1 MIAQTLAETSRIL
14 AESGSDTDSPWVLLL
29 AGPLGGA
36 LVYWLLFRYYR
47 NVDKSHSFETETII
61 EAQPV
66 TGNDHKINAI
76 RGTKRTKINGDNVSS
91 HRSRVRRIH

>member
-1 MIAQTLAETSRIL
+1 MMILQTLTETSRLL
-14 AESGSDTDSPWVLLL
+14 AESSSDTDSPLALLL

-66 TGNDHKINAI
+66 TGNDRKINEI
-76 RGTKRTKINGDNVSS
+76 RGTQRTKIKGDNVSS
-91 HRSRVRRIH
+91 HRSRVRRV

>member
-1 MIAQTLAETSRIL
+1 MILQTLAETSRIV
-14 AESGSDTDSPWVLLL
+14 AESSSDSESSLVLLL
-29 AGPLGGA
+29 AGPLGGG

-66 TGNDHKINAI
+66 TGNDRKIKEI
-76 RGTKRTKINGDNVSS
+76 RGTKRRTINGGNVSN
-91 HRSRVRRIH
+91 HRSRVRRV